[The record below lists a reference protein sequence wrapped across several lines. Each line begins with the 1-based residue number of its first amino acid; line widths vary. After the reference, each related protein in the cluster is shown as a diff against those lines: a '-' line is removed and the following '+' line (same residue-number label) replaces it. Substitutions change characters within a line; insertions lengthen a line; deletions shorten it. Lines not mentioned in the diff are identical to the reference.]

1 MYPEF
6 DPMCQE
12 WDGGDEDVDPC
23 SVGDHDMQP
32 FEHEGEE
39 GIGCTECGIT
49 PAELKGN

>member
-1 MYPEF
+1 MRTDF

-12 WDGGDEDVDPC
+12 YDGGDEDPC
-23 SVGDHDMQP
+23 ATGIHDMQP

-49 PAELKGN
+49 PEEL